1 MNIASFATK
10 DKEEEFVILSPI
22 DVAVEFSGK
31 LIYNEGAQAWNTL
44 RLKKELMQKFPYL
57 KEKQGNFSYKML
69 FANSFEE
76 LQDKIEELKKKGQ
89 TIPILFFL
97 MKKRK

>member
-1 MNIASFATK
+1 MNFASFTTK

-22 DVAVEFSGK
+22 DEAVEFSGK
-31 LIYNEGAQAWNTL
+31 LIYNEGAQSWNTL

-57 KEKQGNFSYKML
+57 KEKQGDFGYKML
-69 FANSFEE
+69 FANSFDE
-76 LQDKIEELKKKGQ
+76 LQSKVNDLKKKGQ

-97 MKKRK
+97 IKKRK